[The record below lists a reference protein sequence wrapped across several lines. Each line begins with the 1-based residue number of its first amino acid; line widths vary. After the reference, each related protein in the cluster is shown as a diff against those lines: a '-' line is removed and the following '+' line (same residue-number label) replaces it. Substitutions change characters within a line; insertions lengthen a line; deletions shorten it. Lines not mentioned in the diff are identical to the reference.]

1 MGVNFN
7 FLEKLN
13 IQLIPVFALKLK
25 GCSINLYGTG
35 TTIWKQE
42 KAGA

>member
-35 TTIWKQE
+35 TIWKQE